1 MNNNNLKMGTMERL
15 VEIDERMEQLRNMA
29 KNCGRMIGMY
39 RGMNHPNR
47 DELASVY
54 ENNLKSLER
63 EYKELEAERESL
75 MSMRERQE
83 V

>member
-1 MNNNNLKMGTMERL
+1 MERL
-15 VEIDERMEQLRNMA
+15 VEIDERMEQLKNMA
-29 KNCGRMIGMY
+29 ENCCRMIGMY

-63 EYKELEAERESL
+63 EYKKLKAEKEEL
-75 MSMRERQE
+75 MRM

>member
-1 MNNNNLKMGTMERL
+1 MERL

-29 KNCGRMIGMY
+29 KNCCRMIGMY

-63 EYKELEAERESL
+63 EYKKLKAEKEEL
-75 MSMRERQE
+75 MRM

>member
-1 MNNNNLKMGTMERL
+1 MERL
-15 VEIDERMEQLRNMA
+15 IEIDERMDLL
-29 KNCGRMIGMY
+29 KNLADNCCRIIGMY
-39 RGMNHPNR
+39 NRMNHPNR

-75 MSMRERQE
+75 MYMRERQE

>member
-1 MNNNNLKMGTMERL
+1 MERL
-15 VEIDERMEQLRNMA
+15 IEIDERMDLL
-29 KNCGRMIGMY
+29 KNLADNCCRIIGMY
-39 RGMNHPNR
+39 NRMNHPNR

-63 EYKELEAERESL
+63 EYKELEAERGSL
-75 MSMRERQE
+75 ISMRERQE